1 MNNTAAKQT
10 LSPRGKQNFTG
21 ITKLAA
27 RGAANSA
34 ASKSTQERTSTDV
47 VETMASLFEP
57 DILLAAQ
64 YFDTFRRKTL
74 IEPEKRLLVAIL
86 EDAINCF
93 YDNVSAE
100 SGRRK
105 KLFDDAQ
112 EWVMQERGDW
122 IFSFRN
128 VCELLGLSAEYLR
141 GGLMRWKEKSLARGY
156 DLKGWQRINMAI

>member
-1 MNNTAAKQT
+1 
-10 LSPRGKQNFTG
+10 
-21 ITKLAA
+21 
-27 RGAANSA
+27 
-34 ASKSTQERTSTDV
+34 
-47 VETMASLFEP
+47 MASLFEP
-57 DILLAAQ
+57 DILAAAQ

-93 YDNVSAE
+93 YDNVSAD

-141 GGLMRWKEKSLARGY
+141 GGLMRWKEKSLVQGY
-156 DLKGWQRINMAI
+156 DLNGWQRINMAI